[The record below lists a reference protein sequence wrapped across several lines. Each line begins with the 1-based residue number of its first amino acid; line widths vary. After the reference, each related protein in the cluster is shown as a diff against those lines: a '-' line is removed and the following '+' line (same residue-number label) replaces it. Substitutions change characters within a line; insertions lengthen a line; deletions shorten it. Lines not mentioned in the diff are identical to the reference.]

1 MPSFLVTGAG
11 RGLGLGFVKHLLQ
24 DKNNVV
30 VATARNTAGS
40 KGLQDLKA
48 QDQGGRLIL
57 IDLDVSNA
65 ESVSKAVEKATKS
78 LPEGLDYL
86 LSNAGVSVSGPLK
99 TFDEL

>member
-30 VATARNTAGS
+30 LATARNTTES
-40 KGLQDLKA
+40 KGLQELRA
-48 QDQGGRLIL
+48 QDQNGRLIL

-65 ESVSKAVEKATKS
+65 ESISKAAKEAAEV
-78 LPEGLDYL
+78 LPNGLDHL
-86 LSNAGVSVSGPLK
+86 LSSAGISHSGPLK
-99 TFDEL
+99 TFDEM